1 MFKVLR
7 QLHDDRGSLPLAML
21 AAIIVT
27 SLVVVMVSAT
37 LTGTR
42 ATRFDR
48 SYTTVIQAADAGI
61 QEATHRIVRGS
72 LDPASPSGAGA
83 IGDASYS
90 WTATNVSPV
99 EWEITSTGT
108 MPDGTDR
115 TVEATVKD
123 EPRFFLAAFADRG
136 LSFAG
141 GNGAD
146 SYGTSGWYT
155 GNGIVAGNEDIRL
168 NGSSTTV
175 DGVVLYNWD
184 AYPDLSRC
192 VHTGGSGCDDVRNT
206 PEAIAPSARIGPP
219 MQVGDQLDT
228 AFIDEQLA
236 ACGTPLNSWTASVN
250 GGVLGPPLTP
260 EVFCVQDL
268 IIDIETTVSA
278 PVQIYVAGN
287 VSIKNQRSVNCLAG
301 CTAGASAPDSTDL
314 QIYSSGGD
322 VELGN
327 HAKIAAAIYAPESNC
342 KGNPSSAQ
350 AEVFGSLIC
359 GTITNQG
366 GWQFHF
372 DDELLSHGKGQFAV
386 QDWREE

>member
-1 MFKVLR
+1 MSKVLR

-27 SLVVVMVSAT
+27 GLVVVMVSAT

-61 QEATHRIVRGS
+61 QEASHRIARGS
-72 LDPASPSGAGA
+72 LDPASPTDSGA
-83 IGDASYS
+83 IGNATYT

-99 EWEITSTGT
+99 EWRVTSTGT
-108 MPDGTDR
+108 MADGTDR

-136 LSFAG
+136 LTFAG

-146 SYGTSGWYT
+146 SYNSSAWYT
-155 GNGIVAGNEDIRL
+155 GNGIVGGNEDIRL
-168 NGSSTTV
+168 NGASTTV
-175 DGVVLYNWD
+175 DGVALYNWD
-184 AYPDLSRC
+184 AYPDLNRC
-192 VHTGGSGCDDVRNT
+192 QHTGGSGCDDVRNT
-206 PEAIAPSARIGPP
+206 PEAIAPSARIGPR
-219 MQVGDQLDT
+219 MEVGDQLDT

-236 ACGTPLNSWTASVN
+236 ACGTPLSSWTASVD
-250 GGVLGPPLTP
+250 GAILGPPYTA

-268 IIDIETTVSA
+268 IIDIDTTVIA
-278 PVQIYVAGN
+278 PVRIYVAGN
-287 VSIKNQRSVNCLAG
+287 VSISNGRSVNCLVG
-301 CTAGASAPDSTDL
+301 CTAGASAPDPSDL
-314 QIYSSGGD
+314 QIYSSGGG
-322 VELGN
+322 VEIGN
-327 HAKIAAAIYAPESNC
+327 HAKIAAAIYAPESDC

-350 AEVFGSLIC
+350 AEIFGSLIC
-359 GTITNQG
+359 GTISNQG

-372 DDELLSHGKGQFAV
+372 NDELLSHGKGQFAV